1 MEVEVRCRCPLDL
14 ARRRYRAR
22 MPQRRSG
29 DLQARRPDD
38 ELWAD
43 VHQRPLGVGPVV
55 WVDTDRP
62 VDGTAVAAQ
71 VRDRLDRIDTT
82 TTTWRPAP

>member
-1 MEVEVRCRCPLDL
+1 
-14 ARRRYRAR
+14 

-29 DLQARRPDD
+29 DLQAHRPDD

-43 VHQRPLGVGPVV
+43 VHLRPLGVGPVV

-62 VDGTAVAAQ
+62 VDGATVAGQIREQ
-71 VRDRLDRIDTT
+71 VARLDTT
-82 TTTWRPAP
+82 TTTTRRPSP

>member
-14 ARRRYRAR
+14 AWRRYRAR

-62 VDGTAVAAQ
+62 VDGAAVAAQ